1 MSPNASELLTPD
13 VRKKFLGDR
22 ASIWGVVAFFAGAVA
37 VLVVIVFISPAVDN
51 PARYEALRKK
61 GRFAEAEIEGMS
73 AAITEGSSR
82 SRYWHHSRGRV
93 ISYRVYY
100 HFSVGGKTYRGTH
113 YVSASDVR
121 TSGMREG
128 AKFLA
133 LYDPKDPNNN
143 VLTTMPASVLK
154 GLEET
159 GQTVE
164 SLRESVYI
172 PRGGVPSWVLLLL
185 YFLFV
190 AALGG
195 GGYWIWR
202 RIKAGRIFS
211 SPVAVPAL
219 LTDREV
225 VTTRTRTSGGYYR
238 ERLSGYKMRV
248 RFVSHA
254 GASLELSYHTKRRGE
269 AAALRVGSVVTVI
282 YEEARPRNFLIYEL
296 YGDRVVE
303 WNEEELRAKMGGLYD
318 LHKKRQQ
325 EEAASIEPGR
335 YGLGHLPRQE
345 RPFISEELPPDIPPD
360 DDDYISPDDIDD
372 E

>member
-1 MSPNASELLTPD
+1 MSPNASELLTPN
-13 VRKKFLGDR
+13 VRKNFLGDR
-22 ASIWGVVAFFAGAVA
+22 ASIWGAVAFFAGAVA
-37 VLVVIVFISPAVDN
+37 VLVVIVFMAPAVDN

-93 ISYRVYY
+93 ISYKVYY
-100 HFSVGGKTYRGTH
+100 HFGVGGKTYRGTH
-113 YVSASDVR
+113 YVPARDVR

-128 AKFLA
+128 ARFLA

-172 PRGGVPSWVLLLL
+172 PRGGVASWVLLLL

-202 RIKAGRIFS
+202 RIKAGRIFN
-211 SPVAVPAL
+211 SPIAVPAL

-225 VTTRTRTSGGYYR
+225 VTTRTRTSGGHNR
-238 ERLSGYKMRV
+238 ERLSGYRMRV

-254 GASLELSYHTKRRGE
+254 GASFELSCYTKRRDE
-269 AAALRVGSVVTVI
+269 AAALPVGSVVTVI
-282 YEEARPRNFLIYEL
+282 YEEAHPKNFLIYEL
-296 YGDRVVE
+296 YGERDVR

-318 LHKKRQQ
+318 LYRRRR
-325 EEAASIEPGR
+325 EAASIES
-335 YGLGHLPRQE
+335 GH
-345 RPFISEELPPDIPPD
+345 FSEKSSPNPLSD
-360 DDDYISPDDIDD
+360 DDGHTTHKGIGDD
-372 E
+372 